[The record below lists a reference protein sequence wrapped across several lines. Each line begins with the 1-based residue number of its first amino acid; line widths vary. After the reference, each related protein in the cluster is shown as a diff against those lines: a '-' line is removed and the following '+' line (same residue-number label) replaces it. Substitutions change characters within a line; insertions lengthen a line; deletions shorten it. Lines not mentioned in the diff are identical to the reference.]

1 MSNSLAFD
9 PLLPLWA
16 IAVLLVLALIGS
28 AATGTAGL
36 RSFIPRAL
44 AALAVTAALLNPQT
58 VTEER
63 TALPDVALII
73 TDSSQSMSIGAR
85 ADDSAA
91 LRQAL
96 TEQLQA
102 QGGLDVVNITLPPSE
117 DGTRLTPTLIDGLGN
132 LPANRIA
139 GVFAITDGQIHDVP
153 KAPERLLPEGTPFH
167 SLIVGSTSARDRR
180 LNAINAPRFGLVE
193 EIVTF
198 DVRVDDPG
206 FEGEPARIQIKLN
219 GDVQSTL
226 TVNIGEEVSLPVT
239 VERRGSNTVE
249 IVAEGMEGELT
260 YLNNVFVQDLSGI
273 RDRLRVLLI
282 TGEPHSGGRAWRN
295 LLKSDPS
302 VDLIQFSIL
311 RPPGKSVGATTNEMS
326 LIAFPV
332 RELFEEK
339 LDEFDLIIFDQYRR
353 RNILSPY
360 YIQNI
365 ARYVDD
371 GGALLVAA
379 GPPYA
384 TSQSLYRSPL
394 ATVLPAR
401 PTGELL
407 EEPFRPALSEKGKRH
422 PITAGF
428 DGQIAER
435 WGRWFRAIDA
445 NVLSGDV
452 LMEAPD
458 GKPLL
463 ILDDIGEGRT
473 ALLLSDQAWLWAKG
487 FEGGGPYNEMFRRLA
502 HWLMGEPDL
511 EAERLSAT
519 ITNGTLEI
527 ERNTLEDRPQSV
539 RVIGPDG
546 QPKIVR
552 LTRTGPGQYQGQAP
566 ATDQGAYRIESGEI
580 NAIAAA
586 GALNPKEFSILTPS
600 ADILRPL
607 SEATGGLIAMMDD
620 QDYALP
626 GLRGVDPGDRTSG
639 ADWAGVIQHG
649 RYDVTASKREPFL
662 PTWVFFIL
670 AGLGLAWGW
679 RQEGR

>member
-1 MSNSLAFD
+1 MNKSIALD
-9 PLLPLWA
+9 PLLPIWA
-16 IAVLLVLALIGS
+16 IIALLVLAVLGS
-28 AATGTAGL
+28 IATGRSQM
-36 RSFIPRAL
+36 RSFLPRLLTAL
-44 AALAVTAALLNPQT
+44 AITAALLNPQK
-58 VTEER
+58 VTEDR
-63 TALPDVALII
+63 TALPDIALII
-73 TDSSQSMSIGAR
+73 TDRSQSMSIGDR
-85 ADDSAA
+85 QADSEKTVQELTEA
-91 LRQAL
+91 LR
-96 TEQLQA
+96 ER
-102 QGGLDVVNITLPPSE
+102 GNLDVVTLNIDPTE

-139 GVFAITDGQIHDVP
+139 GVFTVTDGQVHDVP
-153 KAPERLLPEGTPFH
+153 ASPERLLPDGVPFH
-167 SLIVGSTSARDRR
+167 SLIVGSTEARDRR
-180 LNAINAPRFGLVE
+180 LTAVNAPRFGLVE
-193 EIVTF
+193 EVVNF

-219 GDVQSTL
+219 GDVQNTI
-226 TVNIGEEVSLPVT
+226 TVTAGEIVSLPVT

-311 RPPGKSVGATTNEMS
+311 RPPGKSVGATTDEMS

-353 RNILSPY
+353 RSILSPY

-365 ARYVDD
+365 ARYVDN

-379 GPPYA
+379 GPPFA

-394 ATVLPAR
+394 ASVLPAR
-401 PTGELL
+401 PTGELI
-407 EEPFRPALSEKGKRH
+407 EEPFRPTLSEKGKRH

-428 DGQIAER
+428 DGQTAER

-445 NVLSGDV
+445 NVLSGDI

-463 ILDDIGEGRT
+463 ILDDVGDGRT

-511 EAERLSAT
+511 ESERLSAN
-519 ITNGTLEI
+519 IVNGTLKI

-546 QPKIVR
+546 KPKIVK
-552 LTRTGPGQYQGQAP
+552 LTRTGPGQYQGQTT
-566 ATDQGAYRIESGEI
+566 ATDQGAYRVESGEI
-580 NAIAAA
+580 RAIAAA
-586 GALNPKEFSILTPS
+586 GALNPKEFSILTPTG
-600 ADILRPL
+600 DILRPL
-607 SEATGGLIAMMDD
+607 SDATGGLVTMMDERSN
-620 QDYALP
+620 ALP
-626 GLRGVDPGDRTSG
+626 SLKDVKPGARMSG
-639 ADWAGVIQHG
+639 SDWAGIV
-649 RYDVTASKREPFL
+649 RNERFDVTASKREPFA
-662 PTWVFFIL
+662 PTWIFFIL
-670 AGLGLAWGW
+670 AALGLAWAW